1 MKKKIPRPAAKP
13 APPSFEKA
21 LARLEEIVSQLE
33 SAEVPLEKALAW
45 YEEGVGLARFC
56 AEQLKHAERRV
67 EILEDTGQKLVSRPF
82 LDPEAEAGGMPA
94 DDTEEDEDDED
105 ESEGEENSGEGKEDQ
120 ETLF

>member
-1 MKKKIPRPAAKP
+1 MKKKVQRPVAKP

-21 LARLEEIVSQLE
+21 LTRLEEIVSQLE

-82 LDPEAEAGGMPA
+82 VDPDAEGDKLPE
-94 DDTEEDEDDED
+94 DETEEDEDEEDDE
-105 ESEGEENSGEGKEDQ
+105 EENSAENKEDQ

>member
-1 MKKKIPRPAAKP
+1 MRKKSQTAAAKP

-45 YEEGVGLARFC
+45 YEEGVGLARMC

-67 EILEDTGQKLVSRPF
+67 ELLEDTGQKLVSRPF
-82 LDPEAEAGGMPA
+82 ADPESGDG
-94 DDTEEDEDDED
+94 TEEDEDEED
-105 ESEGEENSGEGKEDQ
+105 EEDETDEEEDSSEGQEDQ
-120 ETLF
+120 ESLF

>member
-1 MKKKIPRPAAKP
+1 MKKKVQPPAQKP

-21 LARLEEIVSQLE
+21 LTRLEEIVSQLE

-67 EILEDTGQKLVSRPF
+67 EILEDTGQKLVGRPF
-82 LDPEAEAGGMPA
+82 LDPEAGGGMSA

-105 ESEGEENSGEGKEDQ
+105 EDEEDTGEGKEDQ